1 MAQVS
6 TMKYQ
11 KHNHPGWGWIALAVL
26 VAAADTTGERT
37 MSDAFRE
44 ASRHP
49 VLGPPVIAGW
59 CVLTAHL
66 LGYLPPRLDPFHRL
80 TCYRGRCVH

>member
-6 TMKYQ
+6 TMNVPR
-11 KHNHPGWGWIALAVL
+11 HDHPGWGWAALALLV
-26 VAAADTTGERT
+26 VAADVTGERT
-37 MSDAFRE
+37 MSDAFR
-44 ASRHP
+44 AVSRHP

-66 LGYLPPRLDPFHRL
+66 LGYIPAPYDPFHRI
-80 TCYRGRCVH
+80 TCHRRCSH